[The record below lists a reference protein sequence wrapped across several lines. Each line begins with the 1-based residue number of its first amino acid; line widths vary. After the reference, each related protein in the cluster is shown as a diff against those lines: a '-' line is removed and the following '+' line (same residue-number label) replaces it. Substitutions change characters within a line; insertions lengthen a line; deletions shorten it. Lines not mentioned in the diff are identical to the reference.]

1 MWEKDPPDS
10 GWAGKPR
17 RAGAADARPPVSLAG
32 AGRRRTAWRRRMGPP
47 PTPTTTGGSC
57 ARPPSAG
64 ASFSRC
70 SPAAP
75 RQAPSGCARDCGA
88 CRGQSGGPSGA
99 APSGTGAAALT
110 FVGVA
115 RCAGP
120 SIARASRWCSEDRQ
134 LRALQP
140 WRLRAPASSSPTSQP
155 GWASLAPAP
164 SVSLCSL
171 LQHLLWTRL
180 RLSTRRPLLSP
191 SE

>member
-1 MWEKDPPDS
+1 MGGE
-10 GWAGKPR
+10 AAA
-17 RAGAADARPPVSLAG
+17 RASAADARPLVSLAG

-57 ARPPSAG
+57 AKPPSAG

-75 RQAPSGCARDCGA
+75 RSAPSGCARDCGA
-88 CRGQSGGPSGA
+88 CRGQSGGPSGT

-115 RCAGP
+115 P
-120 SIARASRWCSEDRQ
+120 SSARASRWCSEGREP
-134 LRALQP
+134 RALQTR
-140 WRLRAPASSSPTSQP
+140 RLRAPASSSPTSLP
-155 GWASLAPAP
+155 GWASLAPAA
-164 SVSLCSL
+164 SVPLCSL
-171 LQHLLWTRL
+171 LRHLLWTRL
-180 RLSTRRPLLSP
+180 RLSSCRPLLSP

>member
-1 MWEKDPPDS
+1 MGGE
-10 GWAGKPR
+10 AAV

-57 ARPPSAG
+57 AKPPSAG

-75 RQAPSGCARDCGA
+75 RQAPTGCARDCGA

-99 APSGTGAAALT
+99 APSGTVAAALT

-140 WRLRAPASSSPTSQP
+140 RRLRAPASSSPTSQP

-164 SVSLCSL
+164 SVSLFTSATPLVDSTAPEHSPTPSL
-171 LQHLLWTRL
+171 
-180 RLSTRRPLLSP
+180 SF
-191 SE
+191 